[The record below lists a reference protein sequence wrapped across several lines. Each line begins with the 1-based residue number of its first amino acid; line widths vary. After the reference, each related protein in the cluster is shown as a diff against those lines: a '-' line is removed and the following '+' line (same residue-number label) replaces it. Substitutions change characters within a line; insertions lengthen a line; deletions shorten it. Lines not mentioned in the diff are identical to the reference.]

1 MSSQFNTKK
10 TGNVGEKIAE
20 EYLKNNGYRIIATNW
35 FYKHKEI
42 DIIAEKDSF
51 LVIVEVKTRAKNYLI
66 DPMYAVTKQKQK
78 FLIEA
83 ADHYIQI
90 KNIAKEVRFD
100 VISIVIDGQNH
111 IIEHYDDAFYPTL

>member
-1 MSSQFNTKK
+1 MSSHFSTKK
-10 TGNVGEKIAE
+10 TGNIGEKFAE

-83 ADHYIQI
+83 ADHFIQTKI
-90 KNIAKEVRFD
+90 FQKR
-100 VISIVIDGQNH
+100 
-111 IIEHYDDAFYPTL
+111 